1 MLNLALSVIIALVV
15 IGFLLWLINTFLGA
29 YMMPQILNLMNV
41 AVVVIVAIC
50 LVMYI
55 LAAFGVLSLASGPP
69 VPKLPMSDDDRIWLI
84 ALADALDKAKRHREL
99 DHEGE
104 QTVAIAIS
112 DELARGVADRLR
124 AIAEAA

>member
-69 VPKLPMSDDDRIWLI
+69 VPKLR
-84 ALADALDKAKRHREL
+84 
-99 DHEGE
+99 
-104 QTVAIAIS
+104 
-112 DELARGVADRLR
+112 
-124 AIAEAA
+124 